1 MLLMCYN
8 ASRFEK
14 LMRAAKKAD
23 NDFRGALKSVGPS
36 TKFKLDEEP
45 KEVSTLYSTADHAY
59 YYLFTNSSIQISCTM
74 ILLTMFIENILF
86 LLLFFF

>member
-45 KEVSTLYSTADHAY
+45 KEVSSFYSIAYHTLAY
-59 YYLFTNSSIQISCTM
+59 YPLFSNSSLQISCT
-74 ILLTMFIENILF
+74 F
-86 LLLFFF
+86 LLRTFCF

>member
-1 MLLMCYN
+1 MSLELLLKIEMLIICYN

-45 KEVSTLYSTADHAY
+45 KEVSTFYSIVCISYACILSSIELFLYS
-59 YYLFTNSSIQISCTM
+59 
-74 ILLTMFIENILF
+74 NIL
-86 LLLFFF
+86 